1 MVLWMLWVNSVLLLW
16 LAFIWILNSSPEVR
30 EVRSF
35 PDAESHTSSNTSPQE
50 GQGENLQGQ
59 RG

>member
-35 PDAESHTSSNTSPQE
+35 PDAESRTSSNASSQE